1 MCLLGNLLC
10 KNRLMKFAGLLT
22 LLLIT
27 RAAWTTPLH
36 ALELHRGFGSAGDL
50 VFRLAAG
57 TSYSTCTMNGGHH
70 NLNFWLLGS
79 TVCSDN
85 TSAAWDMQLSNGS
98 ITLTAGDT
106 YHITPASLYN
116 YYQNNCSGQP
126 FTSQPISIQQFYCDD
141 DAGFFAYSITPSNY
155 WNVTCTNSGG
165 CTTSSGAITVTLP

>member
-27 RAAWTTPLH
+27 RIAWTTPLH

-50 VFRLAAG
+50 VFRLTAG
-57 TSYSTCTMNGGHH
+57 THSTCTMNGSKGYI
-70 NLNFWLLGS
+70 NFWLYGS
-79 TVCSDN
+79 TVCTAMDPPG
-85 TSAAWDMQLSNGS
+85 AWDMELTNGS

-106 YHITPASLYN
+106 YHITRASVQH
-116 YYQNNCSGQP
+116 YYSSNCSGQP
-126 FTSQPISIQQFYCDD
+126 FLSQPISLAQVYCDND
-141 DAGFFAYSITPSNY
+141 GGFSAASILPSS
-155 WNVTCTNSGG
+155 WSVTCTNSSV

>member
-27 RAAWTTPLH
+27 RTAWTTPLH

-57 TSYSTCTMNGGHH
+57 TQSTCTMNGGHG
-70 NLNFWLLGS
+70 NLNFWLYGN
-79 TVCSDN
+79 TVCSG
-85 TSAAWDMQLSNGS
+85 AWDMELSNGS

-106 YHITPASLYN
+106 YHITPASLQS
-116 YYQNNCSGQP
+116 YYLNNCSGQP
-126 FTSQPISIQQFYCDD
+126 FTSQPISIAQFYCDD
-141 DAGFFAYSITPSNY
+141 GGGFFAASITPSN
-155 WNVTCTNSGG
+155 WSVTCTNSGV